1 MGQVKA
7 VPEGYTTI
15 TPFMNIKNAAEALA
29 FYGKA
34 FGAEVVRQHNTPDGK
49 IGIAICKIGNSMV
62 HISDAIKDPETTSGT
77 HLSVENADA
86 WWQRA
91 VDAGCDVRMPL
102 QDTPWGSRFGTL
114 TDKFG
119 NRWAISQQ
127 VEDVSPAEAERRMAE
142 LAQRSK

>member
-7 VPEGYTTI
+7 IPEGYTTV
-15 TPFMNIKNAAEALA
+15 TPFMNIKNAGEAIA
-29 FYGKA
+29 YYTKA
-34 FGAEVVRQHNTPDGK
+34 FGAEVVRQHNMPDGK
-49 IGIAICKIGNSMV
+49 IGIAICKIGNSFV
-62 HISDAIKDPETTSGT
+62 HISDAVNDPETHSGT

-86 WWQRA
+86 WWHRA
-91 VDAGCDVRMPL
+91 VEAGCQIRMPL

-127 VEDVSPAEAERRMAE
+127 VEEVSPEEAERRMAE
-142 LAQRSK
+142 HAKRSK